1 MHADP
6 TPRFPLPALVLLLLG
21 GVGIAAAWTLFS
33 LAVGGQASW
42 IAVLAALDAA
52 LLLRLGR
59 MPAGWPRA
67 ACAVAGTVLCIA
79 LANWAIV
86 ATQVGRSLGLLPWDS
101 LFRLG
106 PDFTWTLVRLAND
119 QVDLAWW
126 GAALVVAV
134 VAAR

>member
-1 MHADP
+1 MPADP
-6 TPRFPLPALVLLLLG
+6 PPRLALPALALLLLG
-21 GVGIAAAWTLFS
+21 SVGLAAAWVLFS
-33 LAVGGQASW
+33 LAVGRQASW
-42 IAVLAALDAA
+42 IAVLAAVDAA

-59 MPAGWPRA
+59 MPAGRLRA
-67 ACAVAGTVLCIA
+67 TCAMAGTVLCIA

-86 ATQVGRSLGLLPWDS
+86 AARVGGSLGLLPWDS

-119 QVDLAWW
+119 PVDLAWW